1 MPRVIRFGGK
11 TQPVARPTDRHPDDR
26 WTPLLEEL
34 SWKYV
39 REQAQF
45 EPYVLPPP
53 GHTEQLKEDIG
64 AWVGRKWCH
73 HHEMPKDD
81 ELKNFNILSLEREYR
96 EYIRKKGA
104 GLFKVGMTV
113 EEIWFSTQ
121 LHDASP
127 YVVYISDTFI
137 DLTSGR
143 GELWRAL
150 PKDQIVGFWVGSV

>member
-53 GHTEQLKEDIG
+53 G
-64 AWVGRKWCH
+64 
-73 HHEMPKDD
+73 
-81 ELKNFNILSLEREYR
+81 
-96 EYIRKKGA
+96 GA

-121 LHDASP
+121 LHDAS
-127 YVVYISDTFI
+127 
-137 DLTSGR
+137 LTSSIYQTPLLISR
-143 GELWRAL
+143 PVAVNYGELCRKIRL
-150 PKDQIVGFWVGSV
+150 FGFWVGSV